1 MDTKSKLDDF
11 IQALYDAGW
20 KAPCDAQWENIKVV
34 YENFCTDLTQC
45 QEVERL
51 NTLLDEFWD
60 MRTLPYESFKP
71 ELLNR
76 LRAFS
81 KEDKQ

>member
-51 NTLLDEFWD
+51 KSKLD
-60 MRTLPYESFKP
+60 
-71 ELLNR
+71 R
-76 LRAFS
+76 LQTRVIEITGR
-81 KEDKQ
+81 K

>member
-1 MDTKSKLDDF
+1 MDTKSKAEKILSEIAQSDNSDPLDVAGVC
-11 IQALYDAGW
+11 QAY
-20 KAPCDAQWENIKVV
+20 
-34 YENFCTDLTQC
+34 LTHC